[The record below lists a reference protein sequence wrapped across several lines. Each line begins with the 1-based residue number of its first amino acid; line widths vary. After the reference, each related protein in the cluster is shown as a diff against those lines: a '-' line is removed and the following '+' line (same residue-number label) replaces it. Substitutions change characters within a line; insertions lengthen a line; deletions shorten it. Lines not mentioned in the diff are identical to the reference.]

1 MVSTFPHQTS
11 QAKKHTLGGTQLLHY
26 IFIGVVLV
34 AQPSSRTTF
43 ALTVYVLFLSS
54 FRNNLSFS
62 FFLTL
67 LAFTKPI
74 KFGTSSISKSLKRLT
89 KLGFRAP
96 SPLQW
101 SQISAT
107 LAPFAMAKIYR
118 VGESHRAGLPAPS
131 ILPKAYPAP
140 IPLGKKRVQ
149 LGKGQPMAS
158 SWNFDEQPPSST

>member
-11 QAKKHTLGGTQLLHY
+11 QAKKHTLGGTQFLHY

-43 ALTVYVLFLSS
+43 ALTMYVLFLSS
-54 FRNNLSFS
+54 FQNNLSFS
-62 FFLTL
+62 FCLTL
-67 LAFTKPI
+67 LAFIKPI
-74 KFGTSSISKSLKRLT
+74 KFGTSSISKSLKGLT

-118 VGESHRAGLPAPS
+118 VGRVSPRRPPGTKYPSKSLSCSH
-131 ILPKAYPAP
+131 
-140 IPLGKKRVQ
+140 PLG
-149 LGKGQPMAS
+149 
-158 SWNFDEQPPSST
+158 